1 MARATRTMAIVVV
14 IVLEPD
20 FYFLDLALILST
32 CKLALNYC
40 KNGLDFLG
48 KRQEFH

>member
-1 MARATRTMAIVVV
+1 MTHTYYGNSSGNLV

-20 FYFLDLALILST
+20 FYFLDLALLST
-32 CKLALNYC
+32 CKLAL
-40 KNGLDFLG
+40 NGLDFLG

>member
-20 FYFLDLALILST
+20 FYFLDLALLST
-32 CKLALNYC
+32 CKLAL
-40 KNGLDFLG
+40 NGLDFLG